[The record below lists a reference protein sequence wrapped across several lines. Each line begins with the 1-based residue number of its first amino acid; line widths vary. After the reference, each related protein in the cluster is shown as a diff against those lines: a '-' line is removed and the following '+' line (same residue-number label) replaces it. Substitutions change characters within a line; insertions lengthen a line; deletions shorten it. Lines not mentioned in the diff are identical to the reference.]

1 MDQAKETSDSNFI
14 KILFCYK
21 YPRYIYLQATLLLH
35 SAVLFL
41 TESTFLPKE
50 RVLHFLTKIRTIFLP
65 KLDFFLKNL
74 TNFVGGAVV

>member
-1 MDQAKETSDSNFI
+1 MDQAKETSESNFI
-14 KILFCYK
+14 KILFRYK

-35 SAVLFL
+35 FAALFL

-50 RVLHFLTKIRTIFLP
+50 RVLHFLNKSPRPSFGSSI
-65 KLDFFLKNL
+65 FLKNL